1 MSSKSADLPN
11 ETLATQRSSAC
22 QLCTEPGVSPQHPKY
37 NITSN
42 YSPPSLHIRKCGRQ
56 HVGRCLLCLASISLS
71 LTLQWESDFPMMHHS
86 CLLCVWLYTR
96 LGWCGFRSGKQ
107 SVASTL
113 TLMNVWRGAHSQAR
127 PMLQKIYS
135 FYFFKIVCIC
145 VLCAYM
151 CTCKHSTF
159 RVHKKVSDPLIWSHK
174 QWELETEL
182 GAAERA
188 E

>member
-1 MSSKSADLPN
+1 MRLLRLRGQALVNCVQGLELVHSIQNTILQAITLHLLSTFANVADN
-11 ETLATQRSSAC
+11 TWVDVC
-22 QLCTEPGVSPQHPKY
+22 CVS
-37 NITSN
+37 
-42 YSPPSLHIRKCGRQ
+42 L
-56 HVGRCLLCLASISLS
+56 VSLS
-71 LTLQWESDFPMMHHS
+71 LTLQWESDFPMKHHS

-127 PMLQKIYS
+127 PMLRNIYS

-159 RVHKKVSDPLIWSHK
+159 RVHKRVSDPLIWSHK